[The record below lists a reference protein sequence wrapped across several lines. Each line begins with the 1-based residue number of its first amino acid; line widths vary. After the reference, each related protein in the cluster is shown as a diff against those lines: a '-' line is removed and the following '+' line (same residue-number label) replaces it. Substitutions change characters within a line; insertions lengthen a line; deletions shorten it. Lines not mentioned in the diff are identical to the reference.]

1 MGTLLHFVAYT
12 GKFNASV
19 TRNGKNS
26 HDGRLILKT
35 LYTEDRAQK
44 TREWIRK
51 IRGRE
56 RSKEKKKKPAQS
68 ALFEDLIT

>member
-35 LYTEDRAQK
+35 LYTENRAQK
-44 TREWIRK
+44 TREWVRK

-56 RSKEKKKKPAQS
+56 RSKEKKNPAQS
-68 ALFEDLIT
+68 APFEDLIT